1 MNNNPNIRVEET
13 MNSIEDI
20 ERAGADPLFIDDIK
34 KRIPHA
40 AVTNKKGGNM
50 WKLAAVLVIL
60 FCVNVFS
67 ILNYLRTT
75 SEYTRTAAIRTLA
88 NEYSYNYT
96 TNDY

>member
-1 MNNNPNIRVEET
+1 MNNKLNIRVEET
-13 MNSIEDI
+13 INSIDDI
-20 ERAGADPLFIDDIK
+20 ERAGADPFFIDDMK
-34 KRIPHA
+34 KHIPHTT
-40 AVTNKKGGNM
+40 VTNKKGGNM

-60 FCVNVFS
+60 VCVNVFS